1 MTDFGTFGRN
11 CERAREWSS
20 LRLDGEL
27 PQLQRA
33 MLNRHLTACGG
44 CAAFDA
50 DLAATTAALRSAALQ
65 PLERPIVLPRL
76 RRSALRAAP
85 ALAAAAALVVVFGL
99 GPLVNPELLRPTGGA
114 ANVSRAPAGQ
124 PTVEAKLLHE
134 SRVLMRPGVKR
145 GIGLSV

>member
-65 PLERPIVLPRL
+65 PLGQPVVLPRL

-85 ALAAAAALVVVFGL
+85 ALAAAAVVVVFGL
-99 GPLVNPELLRPTGGA
+99 GPLVKPELLRPTGGA
-114 ANVSRAPAGQ
+114 AKATRAPAGQ

-145 GIGLSV
+145 GINLNV